1 MKNNKGFT
9 LVELLAVIVILAI
22 ILAIAVP
29 GISKI
34 LEGSKKSAFEADAK
48 MLITGINYK
57 NLEADFGV
65 GDPIEL
71 GDNVLERIE
80 ELGGTKANY
89 TTVKVVSLTPVAIC
103 VETPSNSKFGEQ
115 KAIVTKSGID
125 PALQEFITDTSCA
138 ELELEETVSAQ

>member
-9 LVELLAVIVILAI
+9 LVELLTVIVILAI

-34 LEGSKKSAFEADAK
+34 LDGSKKSAFEADAK

-57 NLEADFGV
+57 NLEAGFGE
-65 GDPIEL
+65 GDPIEEGHIL
-71 GDNVLERIE
+71 TDVEIE

-89 TTVKVVSLTPVAIC
+89 TTVKVISLTPVTIC

-115 KAIVTKSGID
+115 KAVVTKSGID
-125 PALQEFITDTSCA
+125 TDVQNDLNATTC
-138 ELELEETVSAQ
+138 ELYGE

>member
-34 LEGSKKSAFEADAK
+34 IEGSKKGAFEADAK

-57 NLEADFGV
+57 NLEAGFGE
-65 GDPIEL
+65 GEPIEL
-71 GDNVLERIE
+71 GVLEPDDIE

-89 TTVKVVSLTPVAIC
+89 TTVKVVSLTPVTIC
-103 VETPSNSKFGEQ
+103 VETPSTSKFGAQ

-125 PALQEFITDTSCA
+125 ATKTVTTCA
-138 ELELEETVSAQ
+138 AYGEE

>member
-9 LVELLAVIVILAI
+9 LVELLTVIVILAI

-34 LEGSKKSAFEADAK
+34 IEGSKKGAFEADAK

-57 NLEADFGV
+57 NLEAGFGE
-65 GDPIEL
+65 GEPIEL
-71 GDNVLERIE
+71 GVLEPDDIE

-89 TTVKVVSLTPVAIC
+89 ETVKVVSLSPVTHLC
-103 VETPSNSKFGEQ
+103 
-115 KAIVTKSGID
+115 
-125 PALQEFITDTSCA
+125 
-138 ELELEETVSAQ
+138 

>member
-34 LEGSKKSAFEADAK
+34 IEGSKKGAFEADAK
-48 MLITGINYK
+48 MLITGINYN
-57 NLEADFGV
+57 NLEAAFGE
-65 GDPIEL
+65 GDPIKE
-71 GDNVLERIE
+71 GDILTDGVIE
-80 ELGGTKANY
+80 ELGGTKTNY
-89 TTVKVVSLTPVAIC
+89 ETVKVVSLSPVTIC
-103 VETPSNSKFGEQ
+103 VETLSDSKFGAQ

-125 PALQEFITDTSCA
+125 DTKTVTTCA
-138 ELELEETVSAQ
+138 AYGE

>member
-34 LEGSKKSAFEADAK
+34 IEGSKKGAFEADAK

-57 NLEADFGV
+57 NLEAGFGE
-65 GDPIEL
+65 GEPIEL
-71 GDNVLERIE
+71 GVIE
-80 ELGGTKANY
+80 PDDIEALGGTKANY
-89 TTVKVVSLTPVAIC
+89 TTVKVVSLTPVTIC
-103 VETPSNSKFGEQ
+103 VETPSTSKFGAQ

-125 PALQEFITDTSCA
+125 ATKTVTTCA
-138 ELELEETVSAQ
+138 AYGEE

>member
-48 MLITGINYK
+48 MLITGIDYN
-57 NLEADFGV
+57 NLEAGMGADGV
-65 GDPIEL
+65 TAITGGVEL
-71 GDNVLERIE
+71 TETQITAI
-80 ELGGTKANY
+80 GGTFANY
-89 TTVKVVSLTPVAIC
+89 EKVVVVETSPTKVC
-103 VETPSNSKFGEQ
+103 VETASNSKFGEQ
-115 KAIVTKSGID
+115 KALVTKGSVDYGTVED
-125 PALQEFITDTSCA
+125 PINCEDYVV
-138 ELELEETVSAQ
+138 EP